1 MSSNVSSSFSL
12 KISRN
17 VFLAVRFSLEEED
30 EVVKRFVM
38 SSSLILLVSHL
49 FIVIQLCIP
58 STLSLENAVVE
69 LSWEGRE

>member
-30 EVVKRFVM
+30 EVVKMFVM
-38 SSSLILLVSHL
+38 SSSLILLVSRL

-69 LSWEGRE
+69 FSWERRE